1 MFEDQRV
8 IDRLHDKER
17 IELMESILDASA
29 EGLMFVDANG
39 TITYVNRSF
48 EEIHSIKAKDA
59 IGRHVTEVIE
69 NTRMDIVAMTG
80 IAEESEL
87 HVEGSRRYIVS
98 RIPVFRDG
106 RLIGVIG
113 KVLFPHLD
121 QVKDL
126 ALKVERLTKRLDY
139 YRTQPTHG
147 AGTRYTAEDIIAIAA
162 SSAAAKATA
171 MRVAPSDSTVL
182 LLGESGVGKEVY
194 AQAIHSKSL
203 RAAGPFIRVN
213 CSAIVESLF
222 ESELFGYS
230 EGAFTGAKRGGNQ
243 GKFELAN
250 FGTIFLD
257 EIADMPMA
265 AQAKLLRVLQER
277 EVDKLGGKHPTKI
290 DVRVIAASNQNIQ
303 ALVEQGKFRKDL
315 FFRINVIPIVIP
327 PIRERAEDIPPLV
340 ETFWNQLTRQHGIY
354 YRTLCADALDLMKNY
369 SWPGNIRELRNIIER
384 ALLVVREDTITAEH
398 LRILILGG
406 ASSGE
411 DLRSESCNL
420 ESMVA
425 LTERRA
431 IAMALARANNNRTR
445 AAKTLGIT
453 RPLLYKKMRAYGI
466 Q

>member
-1 MFEDQRV
+1 
-8 IDRLHDKER
+8 
-17 IELMESILDASA
+17 
-29 EGLMFVDANG
+29 
-39 TITYVNRSF
+39 
-48 EEIHSIKAKDA
+48 
-59 IGRHVTEVIE
+59 
-69 NTRMDIVAMTG
+69 
-80 IAEESEL
+80 
-87 HVEGSRRYIVS
+87 
-98 RIPVFRDG
+98 
-106 RLIGVIG
+106 
-113 KVLFPHLD
+113 
-121 QVKDL
+121 
-126 ALKVERLTKRLDY
+126 
-139 YRTQPTHG
+139 
-147 AGTRYTAEDIIAIAA
+147 
-162 SSAAAKATA
+162 